1 VIPPEALS
9 SLLEPFQRLDRSA
22 RGDGVG
28 LGLSIVRSVAEAHGG
43 SVELTARPSGGL
55 IVRVSLPEGDG
66 AMLDTDFIQGDYADD
81 RARAHA

>member
-9 SLLEPFQRLDRSA
+9 SLLEPVQRLDRSA

-43 SVELTARPSGGL
+43 SVELRARPSGGL

-66 AMLDTDFIQGDYADD
+66 ATLDADFIQGDYADD